1 LLPSAR
7 SWRRSCPASAV
18 AVGTFC
24 VFNVADACI
33 TLGLVCIALGTRGA
47 PGEAPPNGRV
57 SRVAVGRLVGTFGLR
72 GELRCRPGSFGEE
85 ALGAGRSYAL
95 APEGDERHLQCVGVR
110 RHHDRLLL
118 SFEGVDT
125 PEAAREL
132 IGAELFA
139 DRAAIELGRDEYF
152 DADLIGLRLLD
163 EAGKE
168 LGRVV
173 GVEHYP
179 AQDCL
184 VVDPGRA
191 LVPLAKAFVRAI
203 DLRAR
208 TVVMALPEGLL

>member
-1 LLPSAR
+1 M
-7 SWRRSCPASAV
+7 
-18 AVGTFC
+18 
-24 VFNVADACI
+24 
-33 TLGLVCIALGTRGA
+33 
-47 PGEAPPNGRV
+47 
-57 SRVAVGRLVGTFGLR
+57 SRVAVGTLVGIFGVH
-72 GELRCRPGSFGEE
+72 GELRCRPGSFGDG
-85 ALGAGRSYAL
+85 ALATGRSYAL
-95 APEGDERHLQCVGVR
+95 APQGEARRLRCAGVR

-118 SFEGVDT
+118 SFDGVST

-132 IGAELFA
+132 VGGELFA
-139 DRAAIELGRDEYF
+139 ERDDVELGRDEYF

-184 VVDPGRA
+184 VVEPGRA
-191 LVPLAKAFVRAI
+191 LVPLVKSFVRAI
-203 DLRAR
+203 DLEAR